1 MKNRLKLLVILGLFL
16 PVFAATPL
24 IVLAQEDTTQE
35 QTTQSE
41 EDTTTKRE
49 ELEARLEERKAAL
62 NTRLTFARQAR
73 IKNFCKA
80 SQGKLSSIG
89 GRIKGLETSRAQVY
103 ENLLSRLTRLS
114 EKLKTHDVDTAEF
127 DAQITELTVM
137 IETFNTNLESYKQAV
152 DDLANMDCATDTEG
166 FQASLEAA
174 RTERAETAESSKAI
188 RTFLSDTV
196 KPTLK
201 ELRQQFAD
209 NADSTNQTEN
219 NETEGGENE

>member
-49 ELEARLEERKAAL
+49 ELEARKAAL

-174 RTERAETAESSKAI
+174 RTERAETAESAKAI